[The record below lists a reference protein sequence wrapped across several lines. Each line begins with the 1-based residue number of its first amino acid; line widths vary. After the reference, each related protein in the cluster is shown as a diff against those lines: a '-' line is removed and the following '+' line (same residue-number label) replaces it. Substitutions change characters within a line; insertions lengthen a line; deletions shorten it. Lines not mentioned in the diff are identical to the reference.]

1 MGLADVMRA
10 VSTRIGRRVTQLE
23 LSKVCGVSQGQL
35 SNLALGRQRGSE
47 ALLQKRVDY
56 LSSIDDSKVYSIS
69 DIDVNT
75 PVTQPMIAEKNGI
88 LKPVKLGQNFV
99 TLPEV
104 ISIRV

>member
-1 MGLADVMRA
+1 MGLADVMRE

-23 LSKVCGVSQGQL
+23 LSKVCGVSQGHL
-35 SNLALGRQRGSE
+35 SNLGLGRQRGSE
-47 ALLQKRVDY
+47 ELLQKIVDY

-75 PVTQPMIAEKNGI
+75 PVTQQMTVEKNGI

-104 ISIRV
+104 ISIQ